1 MKKIIFSLILITLLC
16 GCDNLANDKICN
28 EGTNTTLITLTFN
41 GESHEFVQY
50 VSSGPANKAGIAHWP
65 GCIYCN
71 RQNQE
76 GNPDSIQQA
85 K

>member
-16 GCDNLANDKICN
+16 GCDNCPNDTIYN
-28 EGTNTTLITLTFN
+28 EEKNATLVTFTFN
-41 GESHEFVQY
+41 GESHEFVLY
-50 VSSGPANKAGIAHWP
+50 VGSGPTKKASIAHWP

-71 RQNQE
+71 RQNPE
-76 GNPDSIQQA
+76 GNPDSIQQT

>member
-16 GCDNLANDKICN
+16 GCDNCPNDTIHKEEKNAILV
-28 EGTNTTLITLTFN
+28 TFTFN
-41 GESHEFVQY
+41 GETHEFVRY
-50 VSSGPANKAGIAHWP
+50 VGSGPTKKGGIAHWP

-71 RQNQE
+71 RQNPE
-76 GNPDSIQQA
+76 GNPNSIQQA

>member
-28 EGTNTTLITLTFN
+28 EEKNAILVTFTFN

-50 VSSGPANKAGIAHWP
+50 VSSGPANKAGIALWP
-65 GCIYCN
+65 G
-71 RQNQE
+71 
-76 GNPDSIQQA
+76 
-85 K
+85 

>member
-1 MKKIIFSLILITLLC
+1 MKKIIFSLILITFLC
-16 GCDNLANDKICN
+16 GCDNLQNDTIYN
-28 EGTNTTLITLTFN
+28 EEKNAILVTFTFN
-41 GESHEFVQY
+41 GEIHEFVQY
-50 VSSGPANKAGIAHWP
+50 VGSGSTNTAGIAHWP

-71 RQNQE
+71 RQNPE